1 MSEIWCLHANRKTC
15 LEWLFS
21 PCNNQTG
28 CLSAVNAA
36 LPRSA
41 DYQSTCS
48 SPCLIVFPRSCFH
61 LQFHGWL
68 LTMQGFLLA
77 CLFLPFLGYPCLL
90 SSTLNCALLA
100 SVIYV
105 FFMNNNST
113 IPDSD
118 YSVFICR
125 RLRCSVIAANG
136 WVHGFAFVSILNAS
150 ATLRTR
156 LKGKNVSFLR
166 PYSGRVCFSGKS
178 MAEATKVVHF
188 LRFHPE

>member
-1 MSEIWCLHANRKTC
+1 MLLNKLQKLFMTAIQSLLCFNFATQCLWLHGLTSWLWASFPVYIATAVAQFFNLKMSEIWCLHANRKTC
-15 LEWLFS
+15 LEWHFS

-77 CLFLPFLGYPCLL
+77 CLFLPFLGNPCLL
-90 SSTLNCALLA
+90 WELQHW
-100 SVIYV
+100 I
-105 FFMNNNST
+105 
-113 IPDSD
+113 
-118 YSVFICR
+118 
-125 RLRCSVIAANG
+125 
-136 WVHGFAFVSILNAS
+136 
-150 ATLRTR
+150 
-156 LKGKNVSFLR
+156 
-166 PYSGRVCFSGKS
+166 
-178 MAEATKVVHF
+178 VHF
-188 LRFHPE
+188 WPVKYMFFSWTIIVQSQILITAFSFVGVCAV

>member
-1 MSEIWCLHANRKTC
+1 MLEIWCLHANRKTC

-36 LPRSA
+36 LPRAA

-48 SPCLIVFPRSCFH
+48 SPCLIVFPHSCFH
-61 LQFHGWL
+61 LQIHGWL

-77 CLFLPFLGYPCLL
+77 REPL
-90 SSTLNCALLA
+90 SAFRTSTLNCALLA

-105 FFMNNNST
+105 LCMNNNST

-125 RLRCSVIAANG
+125 RLRCLVIAANG
-136 WVHGFAFVSILNAS
+136 WLVSPLCPFWMPAPHWGQGS
-150 ATLRTR
+150 
-156 LKGKNVSFLR
+156 KEKNVSFFR
-166 PYSGRVCFSGKS
+166 PYRGQVCFSGKS

-188 LRFHPE
+188 LHPE

>member
-1 MSEIWCLHANRKTC
+1 MSFSCYCLPSQICWLPVHLFFTLSNCLPTQLLSFTIPWLTFDHAGVSVG
-15 LEWLFS
+15 LFVFTIS
-21 PCNNQTG
+21 WEP
-28 CLSAVNAA
+28 LSAF
-36 LPRSA
+36 R
-41 DYQSTCS
+41 T
-48 SPCLIVFPRSCFH
+48 
-61 LQFHGWL
+61 
-68 LTMQGFLLA
+68 
-77 CLFLPFLGYPCLL
+77 
-90 SSTLNCALLA
+90 STLNCALLA

-105 FFMNNNST
+105 LCMNNNST

-125 RLRCSVIAANG
+125 RLRCLVFAANG

-150 ATLRTR
+150 TTLRTR

-166 PYSGRVCFSGKS
+166 PYSGQVCLSGKS